1 MCGIAGIFAFQKEA
15 SKIKRHELCT
25 IRDYMQKRG
34 PDAFGHYISEN
45 QRVGL
50 AHRRLSI
57 IDLSEAGTQPM
68 FTEDKRYTI
77 VFNGEIYNFQI
88 LKEDLESKGV
98 SFKSHSDT
106 EVLLKLY
113 VYYGEKMLSLLRGM
127 FAFAIWDDLEQ
138 TLFVARDHLG
148 IKPLYYSFQN
158 GIFRFASQVKALLAG
173 QHIKTTLSA
182 AGQVGFFLWGH
193 IPEPFTLYNEIK
205 SLPAGSYLKIR
216 SGEAQP
222 KPITFWQLNSIWQQ
236 AALQPLNLTLPER
249 REYLRDVLKD
259 SVSHHLIA
267 DVPVGVFLSSGLD
280 STTLTALTAEQ
291 NQRVQTIT
299 LGFKEYQNTAND
311 ETILANKVATQ
322 YDTHQST
329 HWISQKDF
337 YESIESILYAMDQ
350 PSIDGVN
357 TYFVC
362 QAAANAGLKVAL
374 SGVGGDELFGG
385 YENFRSIP
393 NRMKRGRQINQ
404 LPLAKPAFQNLIF
417 PLVQKRL
424 SAKAQYA
431 LNYTG
436 TVASA
441 YFLSRCLL
449 LPEQLK
455 GLIDPSVFK
464 QGMEEL
470 ATLATLEADT
480 RDLPNTHSQISLLE
494 MKWYMRNQLLRDT
507 DWASMAHSLEVRTPL
522 VDIDVIQKIAPLYM
536 GSNCPTKKEM
546 AMTPSVSLPNDIL
559 NKPKTGFSIPVAQWL
574 LKEYPDYQAQGYK
587 GWAKFLYDRFT
598 A

>member
-1 MCGIAGIFAFQKEA
+1 MCGVAGIFSYRNNATPVQ
-15 SKIKRHELCT
+15 SQELCV
-25 IRDYMQKRG
+25 IRDYMYNRG
-34 PDAFGHYISEN
+34 PDAFGLYISDN
-45 QRVGL
+45 KQIGL

-57 IDLSEAGTQPM
+57 IDLSEAGIQPM
-68 FTEDKRYTI
+68 FTEDKRFAI
-77 VFNGEIYNFQI
+77 VFNGEIYNFQS
-88 LKEDLESKGV
+88 LKKGLENKGV
-98 SFKSHSDT
+98 VFRSQSDT

-113 VYYGEKMLSLLRGM
+113 AEYGEKMLSLLRGM
-127 FAFAIWDDLEQ
+127 FAFAIWDELEQ

-158 GIFRFASQVKALLAG
+158 GVFRFASQVKALLAG

-205 SLPAGSYLKIR
+205 SLPAGSYLKMR
-216 SGEAQP
+216 SGEIP
-222 KPITFWQLNSIWQQ
+222 RLPISFWQLNTIWQQ
-236 AALQPLNLTLPER
+236 VAQNPRHLSLPEQR
-249 REYLRDVLKD
+249 DYLREVLKD
-259 SVSHHLIA
+259 SVAHHLIA

-280 STTLTALTAEQ
+280 STTLTALTAEN
-291 NQRVQTIT
+291 NQSVQTIT
-299 LGFKEYQNTAND
+299 LGFEEYQNTPND
-311 ETILANKVATQ
+311 ETILANKVAAQYGTQ
-322 YDTHQST
+322 QST
-329 HWISQKDF
+329 HWISQTDF
-337 YESIESILYAMDQ
+337 RQNMDAIIQAMDQ

-362 QAAANAGLKVAL
+362 KAAAKAGLKVAL

-385 YENFRSIP
+385 YDNFRSIP
-393 NRMKRGRQINQ
+393 NRIKRGRQINRI
-404 LPLAKPAFQNLIF
+404 PFAKSAFQNLIF

-441 YFLSRCLL
+441 YFLSRCLV

-455 GLIDPSVFK
+455 GMIDPSVFK

-470 ATLATLEADT
+470 ATLETLEADT
-480 RDLPNTHSQISLLE
+480 KDLPNIHSQISLLE

-507 DWASMAHSLEVRTPL
+507 D
-522 VDIDVIQKIAPLYM
+522 
-536 GSNCPTKKEM
+536 
-546 AMTPSVSLPNDIL
+546 
-559 NKPKTGFSIPVAQWL
+559 
-574 LKEYPDYQAQGYK
+574 
-587 GWAKFLYDRFT
+587 
-598 A
+598 